1 MNLHDYCGSGRVLVA
16 DDDAAIREL
25 LRERL
30 AIFGYEVRTCRDG
43 QSVLEVLDQFNPHA
57 MILDLSMPKL
67 DGFEVLERI
76 GRARLAT
83 MPVMILTGRTGS
95 AEAAKAISL
104 GAKDFLKKPFG
115 ELDLVRRVS
124 RLRRWIED
132 AKAA

>member
-1 MNLHDYCGSGRVLVA
+1 LNLHDYCGNGRVLIA

-30 AIFGYEVRTCRDG
+30 AIFGYDVRTCRDG
-43 QSVLEVLDQFNPHA
+43 EAVLEALDQFNPHA

-67 DGFEVLERI
+67 DGFQVLERI
-76 GRARLAT
+76 GRARLVS

-95 AEAAKAISL
+95 ADAARAISL

-115 ELDLVRRVS
+115 EMDLVRRVS
-124 RLRRWIED
+124 RLRKWIEH
-132 AKAA
+132 AQAA